1 MIRRAIGVCSV
12 LGLCAATALIVN
24 SAYAVQ
30 EPAASAAKLAEM
42 DKPVQDFKLK
52 DLMYE
57 AKAAEKDKKET
68 KEVVALSEFKDK
80 KPVVLFFMSEK
91 CSATWQY
98 EKRVGEMLQKYGKDV
113 AFATVR
119 CSANDTPEGIRKFAE
134 VKNFDV
140 PLLNDENGELTKFFK
155 VRNTPNFVVLDKKG
169 VLRYKG
175 GFDDS
180 VNPEKV
186 QNKYLADAIT
196 AVLEGK
202 EVKVKETR
210 ALG

>member
-1 MIRRAIGVCSV
+1 MIRRAIVVCSA
-12 LGLCAATALIVN
+12 LGLCAATSFFVQG
-24 SAYAVQ
+24 AYAGQ
-30 EPAASAAKLAEM
+30 EPKTPAAKLAEM

-57 AKAAEKDKKET
+57 AKPNAKPDAGL
-68 KEVVALSEFKDK
+68 VALSQFKDK

-98 EKRVGEMLQKYGKDV
+98 EKRVGELLQKYGKDV
-113 AFATVR
+113 AFASVR
-119 CSANDTPEGIRKFAE
+119 CSANDTPEGLRKFAE
-134 VKNFDV
+134 VKNFDM

-155 VRNTPNFVVLDKKG
+155 IRNTPNFAVVDKKG

-180 VNPEKV
+180 VDPTGVKNT
-186 QNKYLADAIT
+186 YLADAVA
-196 AVLEGK
+196 AVLDGK